1 MPEVVARAVA
11 WTDLDGGAL
20 LRSRGREKLELL
32 VRVSPEKTPATRA
45 NGAMASKLRV
55 GRGQA
60 TDERKCNNGQRHKT
74 SPQQL
79 NRHPFTASMCQ
90 VAAPLNHQ
98 PLKHKG
104 TPLLVNSA
112 SL

>member
-1 MPEVVARAVA
+1 MPEVVACAFARP
-11 WTDLDGGAL
+11 DLDDGTRLPRRA
-20 LRSRGREKLELL
+20 RENIELL
-32 VRVSPEKTPATRA
+32 VSVSPEKTPATRA

-98 PLKHKG
+98 PLNTQG
-104 TPLLVNSA
+104 NTPVG
-112 SL
+112 